1 MLLLDT
7 KPPPD
12 LEAIFF
18 DLETEMEKN
27 LCRDAICLSDESERR
42 ECHLLDEW
50 RSFINLLY
58 PVKGYN
64 FVKVLNKS
72 FYCLN
77 ILYLGFLFLA

>member
-27 LCRDAICLSDESERR
+27 LCRDAICLSDDSERR
-42 ECHLLDEW
+42 ECHLLEK
-50 RSFINLLY
+50 L
-58 PVKGYN
+58 K
-64 FVKVLNKS
+64 
-72 FYCLN
+72 N
-77 ILYLGFLFLA
+77 IISCERI